1 METEEKIITPTK
13 QNLYVFKGL
22 VLSYEAQESGRT
34 GWGGCVCVCVCV
46 CVHSPADRVTPPLL
60 TSLTHV
66 H

>member
-34 GWGGCVCVCVCV
+34 GWGGCVCVCLCV
-46 CVHSPADRVTPPLL
+46 CVF
-60 TSLTHV
+60 THLQIV
-66 H
+66 